1 MDKTREHKY
10 IFKMLKAVLNDNYA
24 LTVEEGLDWNYIYK
38 LCKYHRI
45 NNIIGYLSNEQTNMP
60 KDIYQKFKL
69 AMQKGIVREANQHFE
84 LQQIQK
90 KFEECGIE
98 NVPLKG
104 SILKNY
110 YPSPDMRFLTDLDI
124 LFKEE
129 KTELVKQA
137 LLEIDYQI
145 YALGGHHDIYFKRP
159 HLTVE
164 MHRSCYSDNDV
175 LNALFDTVWQRCTKT
190 ANSEYAYEMNID
202 DYYLFMVGHLA
213 KHFIHGGIG
222 IRMLLDFIIFE
233 DKLEARCNRNY
244 IETNLEKAGLL
255 KFEKEIKILITNC
268 FDDDYQFENDDLIN
282 CIINSGAYGTV
293 QNSLN
298 NQMLKD
304 GNKTNRIIKNRVK
317 MLHGLVFPSLKNMKS
332 KYTYLNK
339 FPFLLPFAWI
349 HRGVIKFIF
358 EHSEFVKIIKM
369 PFNKKGMEETNKAL
383 KKVGFDNDKTL
394 SNKKN

>member
-1 MDKTREHKY
+1 
-10 IFKMLKAVLNDNYA
+10 
-24 LTVEEGLDWNYIYK
+24 
-38 LCKYHRI
+38 
-45 NNIIGYLSNEQTNMP
+45 
-60 KDIYQKFKL
+60 
-69 AMQKGIVREANQHFE
+69 
-84 LQQIQK
+84 
-90 KFEECGIE
+90 
-98 NVPLKG
+98 
-104 SILKNY
+104 
-110 YPSPDMRFLTDLDI
+110 
-124 LFKEE
+124 
-129 KTELVKQA
+129 
-137 LLEIDYQI
+137 
-145 YALGGHHDIYFKRP
+145 
-159 HLTVE
+159 
-164 MHRSCYSDNDV
+164 
-175 LNALFDTVWQRCTKT
+175 
-190 ANSEYAYEMNID
+190 
-202 DYYLFMVGHLA
+202 
-213 KHFIHGGIG
+213 
-222 IRMLLDFIIFE
+222 MLLDFIIFE
-233 DKLEARCNRNY
+233 DKLEARCNRIY

-369 PFNKKGMEETNKAL
+369 PFNKKGMKETDKVL
-383 KKVGFDNDKTL
+383 KKVGKLADNYVVVPVNNQNEFQGMIQLNQTGAFIWQQLEAGKNEDEILSLMLEKYEISLEKAKEDITL
-394 SNKKN
+394 FIEKLRKDNLIDE